1 MSDGLVWL
9 WVLGNILGENVLWSI
24 NISAEHEV
32 IDLSNVTLV
41 QVLSNEE
48 LEKLFAWWDE
58 GKLLHHSSELLGGD
72 MTVLSSI
79 VILQLWLD

>member
-1 MSDGLVWL
+1 MSDDLVWL
-9 WVLGNILGENVLWSI
+9 RVLSNILGENVLWSI

-48 LEKLFAWWDE
+48 LEKLFGWWDE
-58 GKLLHHSSELLGGD
+58 RKLLHHSSELLGGD
-72 MTVLSSI
+72 MAVLSFI